1 MDLARRQLPRFDY
14 HPSVEQREGRVIRHP
29 VVIVGGGLVGLTLAC
44 DLACRGIASILL
56 DEDDTI
62 GVRGA
67 ASRGICYA
75 RKSLQ
80 IFDRLG
86 IGQRMR
92 DKGVTWSVGRVL
104 DAGGELYAFDLAQD
118 PLAANP
124 PFVNLQQY
132 YVEWFLVERLQE
144 LGLTDIR
151 WKNKVVAAEAGTD
164 HVAFQVET
172 PDGAYR
178 VEADWAIA
186 CDGVHS
192 PVRESLGLDAHREAY
207 RDHWCITD
215 VAVKGLADGPNER
228 MTWVEADFNAGKGLW
243 KHKMADEVWRLDFQI
258 GEERDIKAEAAP
270 DRAMARARAVFPE
283 PAEIEAVSIV
293 PWTYYTQ
300 VIDDFRHGRLF
311 FAGDA
316 AHAFSSF
323 GARGGN
329 SGIQDAENL
338 AWKLAAVLNGQASE
352 TLLDS
357 YTQER
362 RPAALHNIAVTRKSS
377 RFMAPRNKAE
387 TGLRRA
393 ILALAR
399 KHAFARP
406 LVNTGRLS
414 DPYVYPPSHWIAQD
428 GRALDDIRLRDG
440 GTLLDQFPAR
450 GGFRAIL
457 HGAPAPD
464 VAVALA
470 VLTQDDPAIHCL
482 VLGAEDGPLPRCAD
496 ADMAIAHRLALM
508 PGQTLLL
515 RPDDHICARLDAP
528 DAENLR
534 ILRDTCLDRR

>member
-14 HPSVEQREGRVIRHP
+14 HPAVEQREGRVIRHP

-44 DLACRGIASILL
+44 DLACRGIASVIL
-56 DEDDTI
+56 DDDDTI

-104 DAGGELYAFDLAQD
+104 DASGELYAFDLAQD

-144 LGLTDIR
+144 LGLTEIR
-151 WKNKVVAAEAGTD
+151 WKNKAVATTLASD
-164 HVAFQVET
+164 HVALQVET
-172 PDGAYR
+172 PDGAYM

-192 PVRESLGLDAHREAY
+192 PVRESLGLDPHREAY

-215 VAVKGLADGPNER
+215 VAVKGLPEGPNER

-258 GEERDIKAEAAP
+258 GEERDIRAEAAP

-300 VIDDFRHGRLF
+300 VIDDFRQGRLF

-338 AWKLAAVLNGQASE
+338 AWKLACVLNAQAPE
-352 TLLDS
+352 ALLDS
-357 YTQER
+357 YSAER
-362 RPAALHNIAVTRKSS
+362 RPAALHNIAVTRRSS
-377 RFMAPRNKAE
+377 RFMAPRGKAE
-387 TGLRRA
+387 AGLRRA

-399 KHAFARP
+399 NYAFARP

-414 DPYVYPPSHWIAQD
+414 DPFPYPPSDWIAQD
-428 GRALDDIRLRDG
+428 GRTLDDIRLRG
-440 GTLLDQFPAR
+440 GDTLLDRFPAR
-450 GGFRAIL
+450 GGFRLIL

-464 VAVALA
+464 VEVRLAALA
-470 VLTQDDPAIHCL
+470 GDNPAIHSL
-482 VLGAEDGPLPRCAD
+482 ILGEGTGRLPRCPD
-496 ADMAIAHRLALM
+496 AGGVIAQRLGLL
-508 PGQTLLL
+508 PGQALLL
-515 RPDDHICARLDAP
+515 RPDDHICARLETP
-528 DAENLR
+528 DDYSLR
-534 ILRDTCLDRR
+534 SLRDQCLGRR